1 MNKYICWFSCGA
13 ASAVATKIALKKY
26 KNVRIIYQDTGSE
39 HPDNKRFLK
48 DCEQWFGQEIEI
60 TKSEKYN
67 DIWDVFKKTKWL
79 VGPSGARCTSELKR
93 KVAESIIDWG
103 ENQQFEIFGYTFE
116 DMRFIVGPSA
126 EAGKQP
132 RGAMGNDAPLAVLS
146 DQPQLLYNYFKQL
159 FAQVTN
165 PPIDPIREE
174 LVTASISF
182 VGSEGDLTRPSADSC
197 RMIKFESPLIDR
209 KQLAQLRHID
219 LPGFKATRLPILFES
234 AAGGLESGHNAI
246 VDPRISGK
254 GLEAALEQLFE
265 NADAAIRDG
274 CLLYTSPSPRD

>member
-1 MNKYICWFSCGA
+1 MDDKYISWFSCGA

-116 DMRFIVGPSA
+116 EKSRMERFKLNNNERKIV
-126 EAGKQP
+126 
-132 RGAMGNDAPLAVLS
+132 
-146 DQPQLLYNYFKQL
+146 
-159 FAQVTN
+159 
-165 PPIDPIREE
+165 
-174 LVTASISF
+174 
-182 VGSEGDLTRPSADSC
+182 C
-197 RMIKFESPLIDR
+197 PLID
-209 KQLAQLRHID
+209 
-219 LPGFKATRLPILFES
+219 
-234 AAGGLESGHNAI
+234 
-246 VDPRISGK
+246 K
-254 GLEAALEQLFE
+254 GLSKDDTLGLIWKAKIKLPKMYELGYRNNNCIGCVKGGAGYWNKIKKDFPDVFKKMAEQERELNVAINKTYINGKRSKIFLDELPEDMGNYKNEPSISCGLFCQME
-265 NADAAIRDG
+265 SDF
-274 CLLYTSPSPRD
+274 

>member
-1 MNKYICWFSCGA
+1 MDDKYISWFSCGA

-67 DIWDVFKKTKWL
+67 DIWDVFTKTKWL

-116 DMRFIVGPSA
+116 EKNRMERFKLNNNERKIV
-126 EAGKQP
+126 
-132 RGAMGNDAPLAVLS
+132 
-146 DQPQLLYNYFKQL
+146 
-159 FAQVTN
+159 
-165 PPIDPIREE
+165 
-174 LVTASISF
+174 
-182 VGSEGDLTRPSADSC
+182 C
-197 RMIKFESPLIDR
+197 PLID
-209 KQLAQLRHID
+209 KCLTKDDTLGLIWKAKIK
-219 LPGFKATRLPILFES
+219 LPKMYELGYRNNNCIGCVKGGAGYWNKIKKDFPDVFKKMAEQERELNVAINKTYINGKRSKIFLDELPEDMGNYKNEPSISCGLFCQMES
-234 AAGGLESGHNAI
+234 
-246 VDPRISGK
+246 D
-254 GLEAALEQLFE
+254 F
-265 NADAAIRDG
+265 
-274 CLLYTSPSPRD
+274 

>member
-1 MNKYICWFSCGA
+1 MDDKYISWFSCGA

-116 DMRFIVGPSA
+116 EKNRMERFKLNNNERKIV
-126 EAGKQP
+126 
-132 RGAMGNDAPLAVLS
+132 
-146 DQPQLLYNYFKQL
+146 
-159 FAQVTN
+159 
-165 PPIDPIREE
+165 
-174 LVTASISF
+174 
-182 VGSEGDLTRPSADSC
+182 C
-197 RMIKFESPLIDR
+197 PLID
-209 KQLAQLRHID
+209 
-219 LPGFKATRLPILFES
+219 
-234 AAGGLESGHNAI
+234 
-246 VDPRISGK
+246 K
-254 GLEAALEQLFE
+254 GLSKDDTLGLIWKAKIKLPKMYELGYRNNNCIGCVKGGAGYWNKIKKDFPDVFKKMAEQERELNVAINKTYINGKRSKIFLDELPEDMGNYKNEPSISCGLFCQME
-265 NADAAIRDG
+265 SDF
-274 CLLYTSPSPRD
+274 

>member
-1 MNKYICWFSCGA
+1 MDDKYISWFSCGA

-116 DMRFIVGPSA
+116 EKNRMERFKLNNNERKIV
-126 EAGKQP
+126 
-132 RGAMGNDAPLAVLS
+132 
-146 DQPQLLYNYFKQL
+146 
-159 FAQVTN
+159 
-165 PPIDPIREE
+165 
-174 LVTASISF
+174 
-182 VGSEGDLTRPSADSC
+182 C
-197 RMIKFESPLIDR
+197 PLID
-209 KQLAQLRHID
+209 KCLTKEDTLGLIWKAKIK
-219 LPGFKATRLPILFES
+219 LPKMYELGYRNNNCIGCVKGGAGYWNKIKKDFPDVFKKMAEQERELNVAINKTYINGKRSKIFLDELPEDMGNYKNEPSISCGLFCQMES
-234 AAGGLESGHNAI
+234 
-246 VDPRISGK
+246 D
-254 GLEAALEQLFE
+254 F
-265 NADAAIRDG
+265 
-274 CLLYTSPSPRD
+274 